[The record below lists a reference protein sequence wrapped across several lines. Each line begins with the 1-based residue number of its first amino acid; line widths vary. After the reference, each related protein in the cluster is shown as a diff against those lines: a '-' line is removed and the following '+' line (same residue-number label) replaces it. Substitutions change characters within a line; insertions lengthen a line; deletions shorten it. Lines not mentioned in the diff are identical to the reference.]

1 MNEVNINHVITL
13 GLIVMIP
20 LALFIAM
27 WKVFVK
33 AGKPGWAIIVPIYS
47 AVVFLD
53 IIGHRWTRLLWYCI
67 PIYGFYL
74 SIVDINSL
82 SKSFGKGTGFTVGL
96 ILLSP
101 VFICILG
108 FGGAQYLGTDGADA
122 DQPDLEAQA

>member
-82 SKSFGKGTGFTVGL
+82 SKSFGKVSVPTCLRRITENNTN
-96 ILLSP
+96 SY
-101 VFICILG
+101 C
-108 FGGAQYLGTDGADA
+108 YYYD
-122 DQPDLEAQA
+122 